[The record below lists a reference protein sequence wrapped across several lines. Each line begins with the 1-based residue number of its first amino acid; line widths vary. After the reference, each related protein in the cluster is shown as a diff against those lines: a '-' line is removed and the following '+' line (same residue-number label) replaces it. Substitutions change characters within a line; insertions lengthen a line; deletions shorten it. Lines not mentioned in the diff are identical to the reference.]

1 MKTVIEL
8 KNIQK
13 TYELGGQTIHALH
26 NVNFSVQEGEFV
38 AIMGPS
44 GSGKSTMMNIIGCLD
59 QPTSGEYFIQ
69 EFPVSDV
76 DDDGLAFIRNRK
88 IGFVFQNFNLLP
100 RQSALANVEL
110 PMIYSTVPQHE
121 RRDRAEKALKSVGL
135 GNRLLNK
142 PSELSGGQQQRVS
155 IARSLINDPVILLA
169 DEPTGALDSKT
180 SIEIMSIFQELN
192 DAGKTVIM
200 VTHEREVA
208 EYAKRIILFRDGK
221 IERDEPVTNRRIGKR
236 EAEVLQ

>member
-13 TYELGGQTIHALH
+13 TYQLGGQTIHALQ
-26 NVNFSVQEGEFV
+26 NVNLSVQEGEFV

-44 GSGKSTMMNIIGCLD
+44 GSGKSTMMNMIGCLD
-59 QPTSGEYFIQ
+59 QPTSGEYLIQ
-69 EFPVSDV
+69 GFPVSDV
-76 DDDGLAFIRNRK
+76 DDDALAFIRNQK
-88 IGFVFQNFNLLP
+88 IGFVFQNFNLIP
-100 RQSALANVEL
+100 RQSALQNVEL
-110 PMIYSTVPQHE
+110 PMIYSSVAASDRKE
-121 RRDRAEKALKSVGL
+121 RAAKALTSVGL

-142 PSELSGGQQQRVS
+142 PNELSGGQQQRVS

-169 DEPTGALDSKT
+169 DEPTGALDTKT

-208 EYAKRIILFRDGK
+208 EYAKRIIFFRDGK
-221 IERDEPVTNRRIGKR
+221 IESDEPVTMRRIGKR